1 MAHGP
6 LAVGVIGEQI
16 DLTYPSHYLGAGS
29 ESLAALARG
38 EHSFLDILKEAKA
51 PLVIVG
57 STVEPGVLASAAKL
71 AQDLGAVAEGK
82 PGFGVLH
89 HAAARVGALDLGFV
103 PGEGG

>member
-1 MAHGP
+1 MAP

-38 EHSFLDILKEAKA
+38 EHSFLEILKEAQA

-57 STVEPGVLASAAKL
+57 ANVAPGVMAAAAKL
-71 AQDLGAVAEGK
+71 ADEIGATAEGR

-103 PGEGG
+103 PGRAA